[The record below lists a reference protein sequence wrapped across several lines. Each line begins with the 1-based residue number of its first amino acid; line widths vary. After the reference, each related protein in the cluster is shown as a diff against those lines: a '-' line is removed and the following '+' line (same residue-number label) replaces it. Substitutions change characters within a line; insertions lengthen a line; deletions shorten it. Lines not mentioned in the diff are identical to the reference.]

1 MYLQGATN
9 TPPSFRSLRRAVSH
23 NCIPRLFDIRE
34 ESVLPLARDRCY
46 RSLLQ
51 VPCRL
56 LLASF
61 RWRPRRFWCDPALS
75 GRAESYRLGETN
87 TRIFGR
93 SIHRI
98 RCRAGY
104 FWGNCGSD
112 EHPRSPREAGR
123 SEIGLWHSSNRNLE
137 RGCYGSSTRKE
148 TDNDPDLPDALCGVI
163 LKRAYLKGTKEA
175 FPIADIV
182 VEGSYDPP
190 ESICIHL
197 TPLKVKPGRDLVG
210 KLIFVDQFNDKHV
223 SEKITFRP
231 NTVPSNLH
239 ANQLRSSPNCVF
251 CNQPVTLED
260 QAKEAQMTAH
270 NTCIW
275 R

>member
-1 MYLQGATN
+1 MTFAKNQSYHWRVTGAIEAFFKFLADY
-9 TPPSFRSLRRAVSH
+9 SWRAFVGVLVASGA
-23 NCIPRLFDIRE
+23 ILLF
-34 ESVLPLARDRCY
+34 
-46 RSLLQ
+46 
-51 VPCRL
+51 
-56 LLASF
+56 
-61 RWRPRRFWCDPALS
+61 
-75 GRAESYRLGETN
+75 
-87 TRIFGR
+87 
-93 SIHRI
+93 
-98 RCRAGY
+98 
-104 FWGNCGSD
+104 
-112 EHPRSPREAGR
+112 
-123 SEIGLWHSSNRNLE
+123 
-137 RGCYGSSTRKE
+137 
-148 TDNDPDLPDALCGVI
+148 PDALKVTDWARPIHGYLVAAFIVSAAVLVTFGVTAVQTSIRDRREKRADLRLVSGTPLTATWSVGVTAPPLEKKPTMILICQMHFAHAENWSVI